1 MEEVL
6 AVTASRKIIFW
17 QVDAQQDFMLPGGKL
32 YVPGAEKIIPHIK
45 RLVDAARKAGILLV
59 SSACAHA
66 ADDPEFANFPPHC
79 IRGTDGARIVS
90 EGLAKDFVIVPN
102 QANLGLPAD
111 LFDHAQIVIEK
122 QELDVFS
129 NPHTHEI
136 VERLGAEATY
146 VVFGVVTEFCV
157 HFASKGLLSR
167 GRKVFVVEDAIET
180 VEAEEGARALDEL
193 DAMGA
198 GLVTTDE
205 AIQMLEIA
213 SAAGSGP
220 QSKS

>member
-1 MEEVL
+1 M
-6 AVTASRKIIFW
+6 
-17 QVDAQQDFMLPGGKL
+17 QPGGKL
-32 YVPGAEKIIPHIK
+32 YVPGAEKIIPNIK
-45 RLVDAARKAGILLV
+45 RLVDAAQKGRILLV

-66 ADDPEFANFPPHC
+66 EDDPEFASFPPHC
-79 IRGTDGARIVS
+79 IQGTEGARIVS
-90 EGLAKDFVIVPN
+90 EGLAEDYVIIPN
-102 QANLGLPAD
+102 RAQFGLPAD

-146 VVFGVVTEFCV
+146 VAFGVVTEYCV
-157 HFASKGLLSR
+157 HFAAKGLLR
-167 GRKVFVVEDAIET
+167 RRRKVFVVEDAIET
-180 VEAEEGARALDEL
+180 VKEEEGARALDEL

-198 GLVTTDE
+198 GLVTTEE

-220 QSKS
+220 QSNSQS